1 MTAERDAAV
10 RYNLKLQGK
19 LSSLEEDYAGLLQ
32 INRRAMKQLTESTTQ
47 ADMLSKEVEHLR
59 TCVERIENRC
69 AMR

>member
-10 RYNLKLQGK
+10 GYNLNLQGK

-32 INRRAMKQLTESTTQ
+32 INRRAMKQLNKSTSQ
-47 ADMLSKEVEHLR
+47 ADMLSKEIEQLAA
-59 TCVERIENRC
+59 CVKQLENRC